1 MKTRVAHASA
11 RTTLRVV
18 TNIRNLAP
26 GRGAGF
32 SLQRDFSPA
41 KSTIYK
47 VVFGGAGTTLRVV
60 ANVSRTEPE
69 VARKYG
75 ETRLG
80 S

>member
-1 MKTRVAHASA
+1 VAHASA

-41 KSTIYK
+41 KSMIYK
-47 VVFGGAGTTLRVV
+47 VVFAGR
-60 ANVSRTEPE
+60 RQCQ
-69 VARKYG
+69 
-75 ETRLG
+75 
-80 S
+80 